1 MNHSIKSAFQTY
13 TRLFVLAML
22 PAFSAFTTVPQLAE
36 PKATMCTCETPQVTK
51 TGQAPGSITFAW
63 SPVNGATAYQ
73 VWYVRK
79 SDNHMSSPTN
89 TTATSHTF
97 SGLAAGYY
105 TFYFVAV
112 CGNESSGYVI
122 IEDLVI

>member
-13 TRLFVLAML
+13 ARLFVLAML
-22 PAFSAFTTVPQLAE
+22 PAFSAFTTVPESPKPALAV
-36 PKATMCTCETPQVTK
+36 CTCATPQVAK

-63 SPVNGATAYQ
+63 SPVNGATEYQ

-79 SDNHMSSPTN
+79 SDNHMSSPST

-97 SGLAAGYY
+97 SGLTAGYY

-122 IEDLVI
+122 IEDLVM